1 MLVDF
6 LVVVFVLVV
15 VLVVVDGD
23 VGDGVVFVEFVL
35 DLVVAVSDMF
45 LVADLE
51 FVNKFIFLFMSVFVC
66 PTVVL
71 VVDVVVVVVVVV
83 AAVVV
88 VIEDTFSEELAMV
101 LGDVVTKFD
110 VTVSV
115 MGMLAWVVECVDNV
129 ARMIVDG
136 EVLIDC
142 ADKLAFGCLLR
153 LSLAVFC
160 TALLI
165 ILIVT

>member
-1 MLVDF
+1 M
-6 LVVVFVLVV
+6 
-15 VLVVVDGD
+15 
-23 VGDGVVFVEFVL
+23 VGTIRYSAILQFAEYLGFSRILRFCRYSKFGFRS
-35 DLVVAVSDMF
+35 VS
-45 LVADLE
+45 
-51 FVNKFIFLFMSVFVC
+51 I
-66 PTVVL
+66 
-71 VVDVVVVVVVVV
+71 
-83 AAVVV
+83 V

-142 ADKLAFGCLLR
+142 ADKLAFGCLLSTESGCVLYR
-153 LSLAVFC
+153 TPHHFDCDLS
-160 TALLI
+160 
-165 ILIVT
+165 